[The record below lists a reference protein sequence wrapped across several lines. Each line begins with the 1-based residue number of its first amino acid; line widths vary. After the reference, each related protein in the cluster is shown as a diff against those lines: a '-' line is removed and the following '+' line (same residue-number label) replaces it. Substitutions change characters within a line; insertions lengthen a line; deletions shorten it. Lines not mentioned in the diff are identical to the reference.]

1 MPNENLILRINK
13 INESINVI
21 KISNTAILL
30 NLTLKEYKKYV
41 RSK

>member
-13 INESINVI
+13 INENINVI
-21 KISNTAILL
+21 KRSNTAILL
-30 NLTLKEYKKYV
+30 NLTLKEYKKYA